1 MRKDEKYHSLPA
13 NVRHAI
19 DVGKQKAKHSEF
31 YYRLKGL
38 NERRDTY
45 KEIFY
50 DKVPVYQRTYMQKQL
65 ERKQEVQ
72 KVHREVFEREV
83 QTMKLDKRKLKRFQ
97 SSIDVIT
104 ATQSGISNRLKK
116 KVEEFGVVSPTS
128 PTSSKEG
135 AKFNIK
141 DY

>member
-1 MRKDEKYHSLPA
+1 
-13 NVRHAI
+13 
-19 DVGKQKAKHSEF
+19 
-31 YYRLKGL
+31 
-38 NERRDTY
+38 
-45 KEIFY
+45 
-50 DKVPVYQRTYMQKQL
+50 
-65 ERKQEVQ
+65 
-72 KVHREVFEREV
+72 
-83 QTMKLDKRKLKRFQ
+83 MKLDKRKLKRFQ

-116 KVEEFGVVSPTS
+116 KVEEIGVVSPTS